1 MEITIKAPRGP
12 RSGAKPAEGIQT
24 HLDFISALLMT
35 IAVESDNKNKKLTL
49 EIDMN
54 GIDKDLLMQAVLALR
69 RCSNI
74 AT

>member
-1 MEITIKAPRGP
+1 
-12 RSGAKPAEGIQT
+12 
-24 HLDFISALLMT
+24 MT

-74 AT
+74 AM